1 MACWYVVGVEVDA
14 IHGAEMGCVQ
24 CVMCSVSWSC
34 RAAVRYTLLTFF
46 LFSCMQPL
54 HYACAYGAPEEI
66 LYVLTDTYPEAIT
79 TKDIN
84 ERTPLHFALSNAG
97 RRAAPSAVRLLLSL
111 NRDIVNSIDEGPLPL
126 RVLAGY
132 AATVKDDDETRDSV
146 HRCLEHL
153 LNAEPD
159 PTADFLTALQSLPD
173 WLSER
178 AVVVP
183 IVQNLLNE
191 KISQRF
197 PTAVLMLDFYVLTMI
212 IISYSMN
219 FVDSIRKRTDEDKDN
234 NAIDFVN
241 LIPLYLGAAYFTL
254 REVIQMIS
262 LLSLKSFNIWLY
274 NPGNWLNVT
283 FVFLV
288 LYWTSQ
294 MAAGTGGIDH
304 FRIGAAIS
312 STILWLKLLAYLR
325 NMLIDFA
332 VFVGGLGYVVQR
344 LAAFLMALT
353 IILIAFAQM
362 FYTIFQQ
369 TDYCNFQPYDM
380 LNRSDD
386 RLGIIRDDTRCSENN
401 LRQYCNFWDSFL
413 SVYTML

>member
-262 LLSLKSFNIWLY
+262 LLSLKYWRCDFFDN
-274 NPGNWLNVT
+274 
-283 FVFLV
+283 FVVEASRLPSKHAYR
-288 LYWTSQ
+288 LCCLCW
-294 MAAGTGGIDH
+294 
-304 FRIGAAIS
+304 RIGIRR
-312 STILWLKLLAYLR
+312 STSCGLL
-325 NMLIDFA
+325 D
-332 VFVGGLGYVVQR
+332 GLDNHLDCLCANVLHHFPADGVLQ
-344 LAAFLMALT
+344 
-353 IILIAFAQM
+353 
-362 FYTIFQQ
+362 
-369 TDYCNFQPYDM
+369 
-380 LNRSDD
+380 
-386 RLGIIRDDTRCSENN
+386 
-401 LRQYCNFWDSFL
+401 
-413 SVYTML
+413 